1 MRRPP
6 VDRML
11 RLVSVSGRERL
22 GLQMRDVRAALLDMC
37 AQPVSA
43 ADAQLC
49 ERAAMLAGH
58 LAVLD
63 ARALGGNGLSASD
76 ARLML
81 SLGGQYTRI
90 LRMLGA
96 RREESRGPSLR
107 EFFAPGEAAD

>member
-1 MRRPP
+1 
-6 VDRML
+6 
-11 RLVSVSGRERL
+11 
-22 GLQMRDVRAALLDMC
+22 
-37 AQPVSA
+37 
-43 ADAQLC
+43 
-49 ERAAMLAGH
+49 
-58 LAVLD
+58 LD